1 MNDRPQSLRAVWAV
15 AVLAALLR
23 GLAFGGLELYT
34 DEAYYWLWSLRPALG
49 YYDHP
54 PMVAW
59 LIGLSRLAVPG
70 EVGVRLL
77 FLACGGLAVAFAGLA
92 AREISDHERAPLWAA
107 LLAATAPLLT
117 ITGSLALP
125 DAPVEAAYAA
135 ATWLLARARGRRWAW
150 AGVAVGLALLSKFT
164 AALLAPALFLLVA
177 WDRELR
183 EELGTAWPWLGAAAA
198 VAIFVPCLVWNAA
211 HDWVAIRFQLGHG
224 FRDGGSASGFFLY
237 LGALLAGAGP
247 VALAAGLL
255 VLLRARTSPE
265 RRVAAATLLPLAVT
279 VYSAMRGPVEANW
292 GALAFPGLAAAAGA
306 GLARLRPA
314 LARGLVTASVALGV
328 AASGLY
334 AFEVRHPRLIPPTA
348 PAVER
353 FRGQADFGRQARAAA
368 ASACASIGNPA
379 GCDPAD
385 PFVFTSTYQVASQ
398 LAFYAGWRR
407 FGPAQS
413 RPSQLD
419 LWRDRPPEGSA
430 FLYVGPAGPL
440 AEPIRVFR
448 AEGEGR
454 PVTFQVRVEGVVVR
468 TGGVTPFASFL
479 GPRPRPIPP

>member
-15 AVLAALLR
+15 AALAALLR

-34 DEAYYWLWSLRPALG
+34 DEAYYWLWSLRPAFG

-59 LIGLSRLAVPG
+59 LIGLSRLLVPG

-77 FLACGGLAVAFAGLA
+77 VLACGGLAVAFAGLV
-92 AREISDHERAPLWAA
+92 AREISDDPRAPLWAA

-117 ITGSLALP
+117 ITGALALP

-164 AALLAPALFLLVA
+164 AALLAPALVLLVA

-183 EELGTAWPWLGAAAA
+183 EELGTAWPWIGAA
-198 VAIFVPCLVWNAA
+198 VAVALFAPCLLWNAA

-224 FRDGGSASGFFLY
+224 FRGGGSVVGFLLY

-247 VALAAGLL
+247 VALAAGLAAL
-255 VLLRARTSPE
+255 ARPRTTAE
-265 RRVAAATLLPLAVT
+265 RRVAAATLLPLVVT

-292 GALAFPGLAAAAGA
+292 GALAFPGLAAAAAA
-306 GLARLRPA
+306 GLARLRPG
-314 LARGLVTASVALGV
+314 LARGLVAAAGALGV
-328 AASGLY
+328 IAVGLY
-334 AFEVRHPRLIPPTA
+334 ATEVRQPRLIPPAA

-353 FRGQADFGRQARAAA
+353 FRGQADFGREARAAA
-368 ASACASIGNPA
+368 ASACASLGDPA

-385 PFVFTSTYQVASQ
+385 PFVFPSTYQVASQ

-419 LWRDRPPEGSA
+419 LWGDRPPEGTA
-430 FLYVGPAGPL
+430 FIYVGPDGPPPERSRL
-440 AEPIRVFR
+440 FR
-448 AEGEGR
+448 SEGEGQ
-454 PVTFQVRVEGVVVR
+454 PVTFQVRVEGVLVS
-468 TGGVTPFASFL
+468 TGGVTPFARFL
-479 GPRPRPIPP
+479 GLSPRPGPP